1 MHPRLARV
9 VGEVVRIVLDHALW
23 RIGLEDAIGQ
33 PVRFAIAMASSLESK
48 HICTGRWVSTERPP
62 HQWLDRFGPVRST
75 HDLVSAM
82 ERIADL
88 AAACM
93 RAVVING
100 EPSGDPFGPH
110 RLCKF
115 RTRSGTPPGT
125 LHPGLTVR
133 PRVPRRFAGPGDRRF
148 WVCGEHAR
156 SDLRPGLEA
165 SSVRAAV
172 LDEGGAC
179 FWRRRQLVHRLDT
192 QCGHSLWAG

>member
-100 EPSGDPFGPH
+100 EPSGDPFGPIGCANFGH
-110 RLCKF
+110 VPGRHPVHF
-115 RTRSGTPPGT
+115 TPASLFGLESRGDSPVPATGVFGSAASM
-125 LHPGLTVR
+125 PGLICA
-133 PRVPRRFAGPGDRRF
+133 PA
-148 WVCGEHAR
+148 
-156 SDLRPGLEA
+156 
-165 SSVRAAV
+165 
-172 LDEGGAC
+172 
-179 FWRRRQLVHRLDT
+179 
-192 QCGHSLWAG
+192 

>member
-23 RIGLEDAIGQ
+23 RIGLEDAIGK

-48 HICTGRWVSTERPP
+48 RICAGRWVSTERPP
-62 HQWLDRFGPVRST
+62 HQWLDRFGPFE
-75 HDLVSAM
+75 AP
-82 ERIADL
+82 DL
-88 AAACM
+88 AAARM

-100 EPSGDPFGPH
+100 KPSGDPFGPH

-133 PRVPRRFAGPGDRRF
+133 PRVPRRFAGRGDRRF

-172 LDEGGAC
+172 LDKGGAC

-192 QCGHSLWAG
+192 QCGHY